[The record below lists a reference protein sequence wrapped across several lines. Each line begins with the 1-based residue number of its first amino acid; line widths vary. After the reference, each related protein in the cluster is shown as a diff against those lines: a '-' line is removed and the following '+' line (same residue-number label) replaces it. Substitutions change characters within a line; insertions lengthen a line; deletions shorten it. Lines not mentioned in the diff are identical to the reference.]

1 MVGVEILQ
9 LSDSFVCI
17 YDNIWTVLLEDV
29 QDDDGGENVNVVQDV
44 DGCENV
50 NV

>member
-1 MVGVEILQ
+1 MSESVVETWFGVEILQ

-29 QDDDGGENVNVVQDV
+29 QDDDGGENVNVEAD
-44 DGCENV
+44 E
-50 NV
+50 